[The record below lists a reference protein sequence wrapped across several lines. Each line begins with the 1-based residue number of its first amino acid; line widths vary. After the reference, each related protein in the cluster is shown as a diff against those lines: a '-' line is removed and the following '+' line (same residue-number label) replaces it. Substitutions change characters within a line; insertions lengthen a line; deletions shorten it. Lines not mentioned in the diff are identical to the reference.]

1 MAEPKDFVT
10 YLNGQMMPHGE
21 AVQELQRGNVESAGG
36 FYDHERTFN
45 GQMFKLRQHLERLYR
60 GLAYAKIDPGISL
73 DEMET
78 ITVEIHEANLPLLSP
93 ADEFEL
99 TQVVSV
105 IPDQSPEE
113 KPVVNVLVY
122 CRPLDVRPF
131 AISYVKGARVVTPS
145 TYGVPSQSPQ
155 LGAVHERQRVLPL
168 MTSPEGSITECKG
181 GNFMFVRD
189 GRIKLP
195 DRQHVLPGVSMATV
209 LELANVLDIDVDE
222 GDYSVYDVYMASEVF
237 VSATN
242 YCVLPVETVNGYRSG
257 DQIPG
262 PVTGRILDAWRQ
274 MVGVDFVQKAL
285 DGLPSR
291 SKDVPPDGGDASQE
305 GAGGPT
311 EQ

>member
-1 MAEPKDFVT
+1 MTEPKDFVT
-10 YLNGQMMPHGE
+10 YLNGRLMPHRQ
-21 AVQELQRGNVESAGG
+21 AVEELQAENMQSTGG
-36 FYDHERTFN
+36 FYDHERTFD
-45 GQMFKLRQHLERLYR
+45 GQMFRLRQHLERLYR
-60 GLAYAKIDPGISL
+60 GLAYAKIDPVISL

-78 ITVEIHEANLPLLSP
+78 ITGDILETNLPLLIP
-93 ADEFEL
+93 GDEFEL
-99 TQVVSV
+99 TQVVSLKPNES
-105 IPDQSPEE
+105 PDDKPEA
-113 KPVVNVLVY
+113 NVLIY
-122 CRPLDVRPF
+122 CQPLDIRLF

-155 LGAVHERQRVLPL
+155 LGAVHERQKVLPL

-195 DRQHVLPGVSMATV
+195 DRRNVLPGVSMATV

-222 GDYSVYDVYMASEVF
+222 GDYSIYDVYMASEVF

-257 DQIPG
+257 DQLPG
-262 PVTGRILDAWRQ
+262 PVTGRILEAWRQ

-285 DGLPSR
+285 DRLPSR
-291 SKDVPPDGGDASQE
+291 SKDAPPDGTDGRQE
-305 GAGGPT
+305 GA
-311 EQ
+311 